1 MVETSHSL
9 IDQLS
14 NELDGESWPRLVELY
29 SPLLRGWLDRYGV
42 QAADAD
48 DLIQDVL
55 MVVMRELPGFRHNQ
69 QPGAF
74 RSWLRRIVVNRLRN
88 FWRSSGRGVG
98 NGGSHALRRLDEL
111 EDETGHLSRIWDREH
126 DRHLARKLL
135 ELIETR
141 FSDKTRAAFRR
152 LVLDGADP
160 RQVAS
165 ELDMSLNA
173 LFTAK
178 SRVLRELRRIGKGL
192 IG

>member
-1 MVETSHSL
+1 M
-9 IDQLS
+9 
-14 NELDGESWPRLVELY
+14 
-29 SPLLRGWLDRYGV
+29 
-42 QAADAD
+42 
-48 DLIQDVL
+48 
-55 MVVMRELPGFRHNQ
+55 
-69 QPGAF
+69 
-74 RSWLRRIVVNRLRN
+74 
-88 FWRSSGRGVG
+88 
-98 NGGSHALRRLDEL
+98 RRLDEL
-111 EDETGHLSRIWDREH
+111 EDETGHLSRIWDSEH

-135 ELIETR
+135 ELIEPR